1 MLTTP
6 LRARVIAFYLPQ
18 FHPIPENDAWW
29 GKGFTEWTNVGKAK
43 PLFQGHYQPHVPAD
57 LGYYDLR
64 SPESRRAQTEL
75 AQQYGIEAFC
85 YWHYW
90 FGNGKRLLEQ
100 PFKEVLRTGEPDF
113 PFCLGWANQTWS
125 GVWHGAPGRILVEQI
140 YPGLDDFRNHFYA
153 LLPAFRDT
161 RYVKV
166 DGKMLFLI
174 YAPKNLPDARLFTSY
189 WQDLAQKEGLEGF
202 YFVAH
207 GIKNPHYYGCQACV
221 DNAPFVSMNAP
232 PLEVKAVHN
241 NKLPRVYH
249 YADFVCY
256 LKERY
261 LNINEHPLV
270 IPNWDN
276 TPRCGAGGFVLHG
289 SSPELFRQMMDNA
302 KAKIET
308 NPNPEQR
315 IIFVKAWNEWA
326 EGNHLE
332 PDILHG
338 HRYLEALRDGITLGL
353 KEVISDG
360 ISASNN
366 HFRSAKL
373 ISNKPGYIRNSM
385 S

>member
-1 MLTTP
+1 MLTAS

-64 SPESRRAQTEL
+64 LPESRRAQTEL

-100 PFKEVLRTGEPDF
+100 PFNEVLRTGEPDF

-125 GVWHGAPGRILVEQI
+125 GVWHGAPGRILIEQI

-161 RYVKV
+161 RYVRV
-166 DGKMLFLI
+166 DGKMLFII

-202 YFVAH
+202 HFVAH
-207 GIKNPHYYGCQACV
+207 GMKNPHNYGCQTCV
-221 DNAPFVSMNAP
+221 DNAPFVSMDAP

-241 NKLPRVYH
+241 NSLPRVYH
-249 YADFVCY
+249 YADFIRY
-256 LKERY
+256 LKELN

-276 TPRCGAGGFVLHG
+276 TPRCGSGGFVLHG

-302 KAKIET
+302 IARIET
-308 NPNPEQR
+308 TQNPEQR
-315 IIFVKAWNEWA
+315 IVFVKAWNEWG

-332 PDILHG
+332 PDTLHG
-338 HRYLEALRDGITLGL
+338 HRYLEAIRDSIT
-353 KEVISDG
+353 
-360 ISASNN
+360 SAENDS
-366 HFRSAKL
+366 
-373 ISNKPGYIRNSM
+373 
-385 S
+385 